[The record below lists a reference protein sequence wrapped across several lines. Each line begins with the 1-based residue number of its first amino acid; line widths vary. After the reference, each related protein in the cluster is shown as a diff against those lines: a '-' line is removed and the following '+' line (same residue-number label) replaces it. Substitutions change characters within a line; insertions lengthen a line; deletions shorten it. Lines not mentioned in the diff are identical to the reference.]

1 MRRGE
6 KEILP
11 LWFRTTLVLT
21 LLLSLY
27 FAYSYSLGKASSMQ
41 LGSTLDASAHG
52 QSDVVPVALRKLNF
66 VDLDEGAVSI
76 IDAENGKE
84 LLLVNKGEDGF
95 VRSVMRGLV
104 RERKAHGIGPDIAFE
119 LILWK
124 DGLLSLIDPAT
135 SRRVELSAFGAD
147 NVAAFSR
154 LLPST
159 VNAPDTLW
167 L

>member
-11 LWFRTTLVLT
+11 LWFRTALILV

-27 FAYSYSLGKASSMQ
+27 LAYQYRLDSHANVQSSISSNQQSEIASV
-41 LGSTLDASAHG
+41 AS
-52 QSDVVPVALRKLNF
+52 RKLKF
-66 VDLDEGAVSI
+66 VDLDGGSVSI
-76 IDAENGKE
+76 INADNGEE

-104 RERKAHGIGPDIAFE
+104 RERKAHDIGPDIAFE
-119 LILWK
+119 LVLWA

-147 NVAAFSR
+147 NVAAFGR
-154 LLPST
+154 LLPNPHITSGS
-159 VNAPDTLW
+159 LW